1 LAYLAE
7 FQQTSRFVFIGVAPR
22 QGWDPCPKHLP
33 DKFARSIPLPHSHYA
48 RRQWIW
54 FRRESAYAWV
64 DAVDPPA
71 ADAAVLELLQLDRAG
86 YEQRVRQY
94 QFKAAKEPFE
104 GPTSAAA
111 EMRSYRTLPT
121 VFADPVVVDATV
133 ERIRSALHRA
143 TP

>member
-1 LAYLAE
+1 M
-7 FQQTSRFVFIGVAPR
+7 R
-22 QGWDPCPKHLP
+22 P
-33 DKFARSIPLPHSHYA
+33 DRFARLSLLRRSHYA

-64 DAVDPPA
+64 DAADPPA
-71 ADAAVLELLQLDRAG
+71 ADAAVLELLQLDRAE

-104 GPTSAAA
+104 GSASAAA
-111 EMRSYRTLPT
+111 EMRSYRTQPT
-121 VFADPVVVDATV
+121 VFADPAVVDATV